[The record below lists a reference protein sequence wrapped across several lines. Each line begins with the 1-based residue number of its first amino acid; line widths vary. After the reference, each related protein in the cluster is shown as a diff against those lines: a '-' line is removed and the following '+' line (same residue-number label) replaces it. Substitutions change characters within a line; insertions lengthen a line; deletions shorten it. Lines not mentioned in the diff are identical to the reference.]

1 MTLDLSPDDVAGVVD
16 MFGALTREELD
27 EALDELA
34 FRRDEERPAGL
45 VDDALDA
52 YAIVAYDPGPD
63 LDDAPVDDAGDVSDE
78 RTGDDAAGDGSATD
92 DAAATYLA
100 PGPSAFPTIP
110 EGAGDLPHIL
120 DVSPRTPDRAVL
132 ARAVESRF
140 RGDVA
145 RVVAAGDAAEVE
157 RLLDVSYD
165 LEAWGP
171 VDLGDLRARLDD
183 ALAEFDE

>member
-34 FRRDEERPAGL
+34 FRRDEERPSGV

-52 YAIVAYDPGPD
+52 YAVVAYNPGRD
-63 LDDAPVDDAGDVSDE
+63 LDDPPV
-78 RTGDDAAGDGSATD
+78 D

-110 EGAGDLPHIL
+110 EGAADLPHIL

-183 ALAEFDE
+183 ALAELDE

>member
-1 MTLDLSPDDVAGVVD
+1 MTLDLSPDDIAGIVD

-34 FRRDEERPAGL
+34 FRRDEERPSGV
-45 VDDALDA
+45 VDDALEA
-52 YAIVAYDPGPD
+52 YAVVAYDPGRD
-63 LDDAPVDDAGDVSDE
+63 LDDPSVDDAGDVSGERPSDE
-78 RTGDDAAGDGSATD
+78 AAGGGSATD
-92 DAAATYLA
+92 DAAATYLV

-110 EGAGDLPHIL
+110 EGAADLPHIL
-120 DVSPRTPDRAVL
+120 GMSPRTPDRAVL
-132 ARAVESRF
+132 TRAVESRF

-171 VDLGDLRARLDD
+171 VDLGDLRDRLDD
-183 ALAEFDE
+183 ALAELDE